1 VADSCVT
8 FCSVDSTVIA
18 QQVARSVHGARC
30 NVSRTIWRWHAL
42 LFAKRETKDAAVG
55 ANEVVGAVAAV
66 VVFVALG
73 CVLPVD
79 GHKRNVCFIARV
91 SLVDLTETSGNVHKS
106 VGAQQQPDDDDD
118 DDDTTTTTTAVVV
131 VVEKGRDRGVCMH
144 RTRCD
149 GCQ

>member
-1 VADSCVT
+1 VADLCVT

-18 QQVARSVHGARC
+18 QQVARSLHGARC
-30 NVSRTIWRWHAL
+30 NVLRAIWRWHAL

-66 VVFVALG
+66 VVFVAFG

-79 GHKRNVCFIARV
+79 GHKRNACFIARV

-118 DDDTTTTTTAVVV
+118 DDDGGGGGGGAKRSRQGNVHASHVVV
-131 VVEKGRDRGVCMH
+131 VWVMDTSG
-144 RTRCD
+144 
-149 GCQ
+149 